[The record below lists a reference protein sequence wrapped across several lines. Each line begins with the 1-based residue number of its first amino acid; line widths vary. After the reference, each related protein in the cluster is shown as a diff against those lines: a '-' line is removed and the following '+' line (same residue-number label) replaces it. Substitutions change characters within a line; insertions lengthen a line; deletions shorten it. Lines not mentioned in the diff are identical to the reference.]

1 MVTVVWTELA
11 LFDLQEIHDF
21 IRKDS
26 IRYAD
31 RQIEKIITKVDQ
43 LIQFPNL
50 GKQVPEFSRKD
61 IREIVSGNYRII
73 YLLNDKAIFILRINH
88 GARVLRRIK

>member
-31 RQIEKIITKVDQ
+31 RQIEKIITKVD
-43 LIQFPNL
+43 N
-50 GKQVPEFSRKD
+50 
-61 IREIVSGNYRII
+61 
-73 YLLNDKAIFILRINH
+73 
-88 GARVLRRIK
+88 